1 MNKILFLIVI
11 ALFSFSG
18 ITEAQYFGKN
28 KVQTKNYNWQFL
40 QSEHFDIYFS
50 DGGKNIAEFAARVA
64 EESYQDL
71 SKDLRFE
78 LLDRIKIL
86 VYNSHNDFGQTNV
99 DLNPPEES
107 VGGFTEFFKGR
118 VVIPYEGE
126 WEKFRH
132 VIHHELT
139 HAVMLQMIY
148 GAGTQS
154 IITGLTQF
162 QLPLWFI
169 EGLAEW
175 ESRGWDIE
183 SDMFM
188 RDATVNGY
196 VPEIPYLYA
205 FMAYKGGQSVL
216 RFISE
221 TYGREK
227 IGELLNK
234 MKMSKNVSRGFKQG
248 IGLDMEELTKR
259 WHLYLK
265 RLYWPDIAD
274 RKEPG
279 EFAKEITDHKK
290 WRNFVNTS
298 PAMSK
303 KGDKIAFLSDK
314 DDYFD
319 IYIASAIDGRIIK
332 KVVRGQRAGNLEELH
347 WLRGRGID
355 WSPNDKELAFSA
367 KTGAE
372 DQLHIVNIKTEKI
385 VKSIKLGMESIY
397 QPAWSPNGDD
407 IAFMGVLHGQADIY
421 SYNLTTKVLIKV
433 TNDPFSN
440 IEPSWSPDGS
450 KLVFASDRNDY
461 LNDVDENFRP
471 EMLDMKNLDIFE
483 INADGT
489 GLRKVSSTQFVER
502 SPIYSP
508 AGDYIAFTSDR
519 SGVSNIYLKKLDTN
533 EEWPITNVITGAFLP
548 TWGGSANRL
557 AFASFY
563 YAGYDVYM
571 MKNPLEIQSGE
582 IVVEET
588 QFVVNLKD
596 KAMQQK
602 EIVSE
607 DLERTVPSKEEEKY
621 RDFVFDK
628 EFAEGNVDLDERTV
642 FLDSVDYS
650 LPTGDFKVND
660 YKVEFTP
667 DLVYG
672 SVGYDQFFG
681 TQGYTNIMLSD
692 VMGDHRL
699 NLALNLYGDFKNADY
714 ALTYYYLKN
723 RLDIGGGGYHHAY
736 FFFSNST
743 GWVRDRNYGIS
754 LMASNP
760 FDRYTRI
767 GAGLSLMGINRTYM
781 DLSDEYV
788 DWLIDQKF
796 LSPRDR
802 YFTVGTLTYTKDTTV
817 WGHTG
822 PVNGTRW
829 GFGLTSS
836 PQIGEQGIEFTTL
849 RGDWRRYIRI
859 KNDYHLGLRLSGGA
873 SYGKHPQKFFL
884 GGTPNWINYRYNGG
898 IRVNRIE
905 EIYFSSFEMPLRG
918 AGYYAAE
925 GNRFFIANI
934 EYRFPFIR
942 YLATGFPLPMV
953 LGNIGGAAFID
964 MGMAW
969 DRGESLAL
977 YADNPDAETMTLFS
991 KAPNGL
997 FRTQDLLA
1005 SIGLGARINLGMF
1018 LLRLD
1023 FAWPTNFYS
1032 TSKDVQIL
1040 WSLGADF

>member
-1 MNKILFLIVI
+1 MRNIISAILLT
-11 ALFSFSG
+11 LMLGSSMLP
-18 ITEAQYFGKN
+18 AQYFGKN
-28 KVQTKNYNWQFL
+28 KVQTKEFHWQYL

-50 DGGKNIAEFAARVA
+50 KGGKNIAEFAARVA
-64 EESYQDL
+64 EESYQTL
-71 SKDLRFE
+71 SNDLRFD
-78 LLDRIKIL
+78 LLDRVKII

-99 DLNPPEES
+99 DLSPPEES

-139 HAVMLQMIY
+139 HAVMLQLIY

-216 RFISE
+216 RYIAE

-234 MKMSKNVSRGFKQG
+234 MKMSRSVNRGFKQG
-248 IGLDMEELTKR
+248 IGLDMKELTKR

-279 EFAKEITDHKK
+279 EFAKELTDHKK
-290 WRNFVNTS
+290 WHNFVNTS
-298 PAMSK
+298 PAMST

-355 WSPNDKELAFSA
+355 WSPDDKKLVFSA

-372 DQLHIVNIKTEKI
+372 DQLHIVDIRSGEITS
-385 VKSIKLGMESIY
+385 SIKLGLESIY
-397 QPAWSPNGDD
+397 HPAWSPRGDE

-421 SYNLTTKVLIKV
+421 AYNLKSKKLRKITD
-433 TNDPFSN
+433 DPFSN
-440 IEPSWSPDGS
+440 VEPSWSPDGS
-450 KLVFASDRNDY
+450 KLVFASDRNDFLY
-461 LNDVDENFRP
+461 DVDENFRP
-471 EMLDMKNLDIFE
+471 EILDIKDYDVFE

-489 GLRKVSSTQFVER
+489 GLKKLVDSPFVDR

-508 AGDYIAFTSDR
+508 AGDYIVFTSDR
-519 SGVSNIYLKKLDTN
+519 SGVTNIYLQKQG
-533 EEWPITNVITGAFLP
+533 EEDQWPITNVITGAFLP

-557 AFASFY
+557 AFTSFY
-563 YAGYDVYM
+563 NAGYDVYL
-571 MKNPLEIQSGE
+571 MKSPLDILKDE
-582 IVVEET
+582 IVVNET
-588 QFVVNLKD
+588 QFVKNMNQEKQPSTASTEFKTQD
-596 KAMQQK
+596 FQK
-602 EIVSE
+602 ENS
-607 DLERTVPSKEEEKY
+607 KY

-628 EFAEGNVDLDERTV
+628 KFADGEINLDERSV
-642 FLDSVDYS
+642 FLDSADYS
-650 LPTGDFKVND
+650 LPTGDFKVHQ
-660 YKVEFTP
+660 YKVQFTP

-714 ALTYYYLKN
+714 AVTYYYLKN

-736 FFFSNST
+736 FFFSSST

-754 LMASNP
+754 LLASNP

-767 GAGLSLMGINRTYM
+767 SAGLSLMGINRTYM
-781 DLSDEYV
+781 DLPDDYTE
-788 DWLIDQKF
+788 WLIENNI
-796 LSPRDR
+796 LPPRDR
-802 YFTVGTLTYTKDTTV
+802 FFALANLTYTKDTTV
-817 WGHTG
+817 WGYTG

-829 GFGLTSS
+829 GFGITSS
-836 PQIGEQGIEFTTL
+836 PQIGNNGIEFTTF

-859 KNDYHLGLRLSGGA
+859 KNDYYLGLRFAGGA
-873 SYGKHPQKFFL
+873 SFGKHPQKFFL
-884 GGTPNWINYRYNGG
+884 GGTPNWINYQYNGG
-898 IRVNRIE
+898 IRVDRIE

-925 GNRFFIANI
+925 GNRFFLLNF

-942 YLATGFPLPMV
+942 YLQTGFPIPMV
-953 LGNIGGAAFID
+953 LGNISGAAFMD
-964 MGMAW
+964 AGVTW
-969 DRGESLAL
+969 DRNENLSL
-977 YADNPDAETMTLFS
+977 YSAEARSDGMTLFRS
-991 KAPNGL
+991 APNGL
-997 FRTQDLLA
+997 FRAQDLLA
-1005 SIGLGARINLGMF
+1005 SIGLGARINLGIF
-1018 LLRLD
+1018 LLRID
-1023 FAWPTNFYS
+1023 FAWPTDFYR
-1032 TSKDVQIL
+1032 TSKDMHIL